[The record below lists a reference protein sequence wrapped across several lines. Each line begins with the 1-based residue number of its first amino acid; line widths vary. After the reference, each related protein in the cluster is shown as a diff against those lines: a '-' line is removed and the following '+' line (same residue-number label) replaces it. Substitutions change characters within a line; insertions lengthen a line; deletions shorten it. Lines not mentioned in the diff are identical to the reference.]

1 MNDQALPC
9 AIDMEKAVLGS
20 CLLFGKHVD
29 SARVLLRPGDFF
41 LDGHARI
48 FTAIVRLDD
57 ADKAIDPLTVTQQLI
72 DSKELPAA
80 GGAAYVSE
88 LTTGVPRRISIDD
101 WVAIV
106 KEKARLRKLV
116 RMAEIISSSSYEQ
129 GDGAIDIVSRA
140 QDSIQAILDDS
151 DTDNPHVSAYSVP
164 ELDRF
169 EQERRMERPA
179 GLSYGLPQLDAMT
192 GGMRPGEVCLVG
204 ARSGVGKT
212 ALACQIIAANCA
224 TGIPCHFFSLEMTR
238 AQILRRLWAIVSGVA
253 YKRISDAW
261 LANVDDAARI
271 REAAAAVAEWPLRI
285 HDQSEMHLSQIVA
298 SARVSI
304 RRHGSQ
310 LVCVDYA
317 QEVNAEGKDQR
328 TKTMAVAQG
337 LTRMVKHEPASL
349 VLLSQLVKGNRE
361 SYNKPPILS
370 DLIESGKLENVAHV
384 AILLH
389 RGWDE
394 ESGRITEDAEILVP
408 KQRRGDTG
416 TLKARFN
423 RKLVTFEEIA

>member
-1 MNDQALPC
+1 MNEALPS
-9 AIDMEKAVLGS
+9 AVDMERAVLGS
-20 CLLFGKHVD
+20 CLLSPQHVD
-29 SARVLLRPGDFF
+29 SARVLLRAADFY
-41 LDGHARI
+41 LDGHRRI
-48 FTAIVRLDD
+48 FAAIIRLDD
-57 ADKAIDPLTVTQQLI
+57 AERAIDPLTATQELV
-72 DSKELPAA
+72 DSKELQAA
-80 GGAAYVSE
+80 GGAGYVSD

-101 WVAIV
+101 WVGIV
-106 KEKARLRKLV
+106 KEKARLRKLIE
-116 RMAEIISSSSYEQ
+116 MAQRISSNAYDQ
-129 GDGAIDIVSRA
+129 GDEAISIVSRA

-169 EQERRMERPA
+169 ERERRLTRPA
-179 GLSYGLPQLDAMT
+179 GLSYGLPKLDAMT

-212 ALACQIIAANCA
+212 SLACQVIAANCA
-224 TGIPCHFFSLEMTR
+224 AGIPCHFFSLEMTR
-238 AQILRRLWAIVSGVA
+238 AQILRRMWAIVSGVA

-261 LANVDDAARI
+261 LANVDDTARI

-337 LTRMVKHEPASL
+337 LTRMVKHEPATL
-349 VLLSQLVKGNRE
+349 ILLSQLVKGNRE
-361 SYNKPPILS
+361 SYNKPPIMS
-370 DLIESGKLENVAHV
+370 DLIESGKLENVAHI

-394 ESGRITEDAEILVP
+394 DAGRITEDAEILVP

-416 TLKARFN
+416 TIQARFN
-423 RKLVTFEEIA
+423 RRSVIFEEA

>member
-1 MNDQALPC
+1 MNELPA

-20 CLLFGKHVD
+20 CLLYPQQVD
-29 SARVLLRPGDFF
+29 SARSRLRASDFY
-41 LDGHARI
+41 LDGHRRI
-48 FTAIVRLDD
+48 YAAMMRLDD
-57 ADKAIDPLTVTQQLI
+57 ASRAIDPLTVSQELT
-72 DSKELPAA
+72 DAKELSAA
-80 GGAAYVSE
+80 GGPGYVSD
-88 LTTGVPRRISIDD
+88 LTTGIPRRVSIDD

-106 KEKARLRKLV
+106 KEKAKLRKLV
-116 RMAEIISSSSYEQ
+116 EMAARISGESYEQ
-129 GDGAIDIVSRA
+129 SEDALAIVSRA

-151 DTDNPHVSAYSVP
+151 DTDNPHVSAYTVP

-169 EQERRMERPA
+169 EQERRMTRPA
-179 GLSYGLPQLDAMT
+179 GLNYGLAKLDAMT

-212 ALACQIIAANCA
+212 SLACQVIAANCTA
-224 TGIPCHFFSLEMTR
+224 GVPCHFFSLEMTR
-238 AQILRRLWAIVSGVA
+238 AQILRRLWSIVSGVA

-261 LANVDDAARI
+261 LSNVDDAARV
-271 REAAAAVAEWPLRI
+271 RDAASTVAEWPLRI

-304 RRHGSQ
+304 RRHGTR

-328 TKTMAVAQG
+328 MKTMAVAQG
-337 LTRMVKHEPASL
+337 LTRMVKHEPATL
-349 VLLSQLVKGNRE
+349 MLLSQLVKGNRE
-361 SYNKPPILS
+361 SYNKPPIMS
-370 DLIESGKLENVAHV
+370 DLIESGKLENVAHI

-394 ESGRITEDAEILVP
+394 EAGRITEDAEIMVP

-416 TLKARFN
+416 TIRARFN
-423 RKLVTFEEIA
+423 RKTVTFEEVHP